1 MFTVSILGAAQNLVT
16 AGSALTSGVNATGK
30 TGYMR
35 KATIEELYAMFFT
48 YAVHIETRSDKDE
61 QTGIDRTFYREH
73 LRKESGLTEEEYSYV
88 LSSAHRFVAVDT
100 DAKRQIVDLTS
111 DGNMYQI
118 NSLIENSASSLK
130 EEMDYLHRVLGQDRA
145 DELEAYLKNNYE
157 KTTVGSEALDN
168 AVSHPLPQ
176 TQDSLV
182 PSNSSQT
189 SGSDINPSRS
199 QLVATP
205 ANVTIDGGTTCGT
218 VVDALENSFKI
229 CVDSQMSYLGPGN
242 QVELYS
248 YGYVNYLFQ
257 NGTMACT
264 TEVGNLYINGAST
277 NISCVPN
284 QYYVPCTMST
294 PFNSGNGA
302 KYAWDTTETIYYTV
316 SGIGGCYGPNWA
328 RMHYPTAP
336 SVTISYPRINS
347 LSVTFF
353 AQGDSG
359 TLIITGQGL
368 ISPFQNPPTVTYTG
382 SYFSTFSV
390 LSYAAGT
397 ISITYKVSQTA
408 NPGTSTVTVNN
419 GFGTASSNI
428 TITAPAPTITG
439 ISVSGSSASNVLQA
453 GSTTQTVTL
462 TGENFGSTQPT
473 ITVASNGASCKES
486 ACVTIVSGS
495 VATPALIHS
504 RIIGAKAVASNPSS
518 HLTTRAA
525 VSSNASWNTQQTVSF
540 QVQVAPDASAGSAT
554 FQLVAND
561 GQSQAADSP
570 ALTSAPI
577 QPTLPLILDGLAE
590 ANDNNC
596 SGENIGQGAATA
608 QVIVV
613 GQMVSFTACVSNP
626 DFSGWGV
633 PTFVSAS
640 WAPPS
645 NFTTQSAVA
654 GYSLWNLE
662 TNTNAKLG
670 NPSVFGN
677 SAVVPVNVSPD
688 CANSISF
695 CDFGPFY
702 FVQPGT
708 YDFTFTYDL
717 NNGTSPQSASVEYIV
732 TGPTDAAPPIGASCP
747 GGIEACALFQ
757 VPGSPKIQI
766 FAPGQLNGNPV
777 PIMDADNP
785 LVSGGAALDLLVSAT
800 TPGSVPGAFQW
811 VQIITARN
819 QQFKNSNNTGCSNC
833 SVSNQLDNV
842 YPYPGQPGAS
852 NEVVDNPSTNLAFT
866 DHTLYEV
873 NDNFQAQMYLMWDP
887 SLNADGSQ
895 SPGCAAST
903 VYTGNGLQVAST
915 TSRCSGSIP
924 IPLASFTWGYCG
936 TATNTQNA
944 EPNTWILS
952 CPANGTPDVTPVYI
966 PATGAES
973 YPQWSSV
980 VFNSN

>member
-1 MFTVSILGAAQNLVT
+1 MFTVSISGAAQNLGT
-16 AGSALTSGVNATGK
+16 AGSALTSGVSATGK
-30 TGYMR
+30 TGELR
-35 KATIEELYAMFFT
+35 KATLEELYAMFFT
-48 YAVHIETRSDKDE
+48 YAVHVETRSDKDE
-61 QTGIDRTFYREH
+61 QNGIDRTFYREH
-73 LRKESGLTEEEYSYV
+73 LKDESGLTEIEYSYV
-88 LSSAHRFVAVDT
+88 LSSAQRFVAVDT
-100 DAKRQIVDLTS
+100 DAKKQIIELAS
-111 DGNMYQI
+111 DGNTYQVK
-118 NSLIENSASSLK
+118 SLLENSASSLK

-157 KTTVGSEALDN
+157 KITIGSEAIDN
-168 AVSHPLPQ
+168 AASHPLPE

-189 SGSDINPSRS
+189 NGSDINPSRS

-218 VVDALENSFKI
+218 VVDALGNIFTI

-242 QVELYS
+242 LVELYS

-277 NISCVPN
+277 TISCVPN

-347 LSVTFF
+347 LSVTSF

-359 TLIITGQGL
+359 TLVITGQGL

-382 SYFSTFSV
+382 SYFSTFSIS
-390 LSYAAGT
+390 SYASGT
-397 ISITYKVSQTA
+397 ISIAYTVSQTA

-462 TGENFGSTQPT
+462 TGENFGSTPPT
-473 ITVASNGASCKES
+473 ITVASDGASCKES

-504 RIIGAKAVASNPSS
+504 RIIGAKAVVSNPSS

-525 VSSNASWNTQQTVSF
+525 ASSNASLNTQQTVSF
-540 QVQVAPDASAGSAT
+540 QVLVAPDASAGSAT

-561 GQSQAADSP
+561 GQSQAAYSP
-570 ALTSAPI
+570 ALTIAPI
-577 QPTLPLILDGLAE
+577 QPTQPLILDGLAE
-590 ANDNNC
+590 VNDNNC

-608 QVIVV
+608 QAIVV
-613 GQMVSFTACVSNP
+613 GQMVSFTACISNP
-626 DFSGWGV
+626 DISGWGV

-645 NFTTQSAVA
+645 SFTTQSAVA

-670 NPSVFGN
+670 NPSVYGN
-677 SAVVPVNVSPD
+677 SAVVPVDVSPN
-688 CANSISF
+688 CANSITF

-702 FVQPGT
+702 FVVPGT

-717 NNGTSPQSASVEYIV
+717 NNGTSPQSATVEYIV
-732 TGPTDAAPPIGASCP
+732 TGPANAAPPIGASCP

-766 FAPGQLNGNPV
+766 FAPGQIGNTVPV
-777 PIMDADNP
+777 LDAGNP
-785 LVSGGAALDLLVSAT
+785 LVAGGSALNLQISAT
-800 TPGSVPGAFQW
+800 PPEGIAGAFQW
-811 VQIITARN
+811 VQMITARN
-819 QQFKNSNNTGCSNC
+819 QEFKNSNNTQCSNC
-833 SVSNQLDNV
+833 LVSNELDNV
-842 YPYPGQPGAS
+842 YPYPGQFSAA
-852 NEVVDNPSTNLAFT
+852 NVVVDNPSTNLVFANN
-866 DHTLYEV
+866 TLYEV
-873 NDNFQAQMYLMWDP
+873 NDNFQATMYLMWDP
-887 SLNADGSQ
+887 SLSADGSQ
-895 SPGCAAST
+895 SSGCAAAT
-903 VYTGNGLQVAST
+903 VYTSPNETAV
-915 TSRCSGSIP
+915 TSKAGSCSGSIP
-924 IPLASFTWGYCG
+924 IPLATFTWGYCG
-936 TATNTQNA
+936 TAINTLNP

-952 CPANGTPDVTPVYI
+952 CPANGVPDVTPSYA
-966 PATGAES
+966 PATGAGS
-973 YPQWSSV
+973 YPQWSAV